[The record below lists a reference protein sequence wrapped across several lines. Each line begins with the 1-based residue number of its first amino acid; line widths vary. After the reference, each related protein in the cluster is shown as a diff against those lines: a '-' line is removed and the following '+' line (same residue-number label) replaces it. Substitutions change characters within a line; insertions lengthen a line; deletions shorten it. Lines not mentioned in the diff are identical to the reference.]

1 MKGIGISVNRRAVAP
16 VIATLLLVA
25 IAVTGGTIVFIFS
38 QNFMS
43 YAQVSGYPSIEAM
56 KFVGYDARD
65 TDALITHDGSVLP
78 AGTGGLADAVKQQD
92 ERIAI
97 YVQNNSVK
105 VKIVELR
112 FAGDLYNFSGSAP
125 ILDVYTGTAPA
136 QGEFVILS
144 DTTGNLLQSSSG
156 FIQPGQIATIILDIK
171 DPIKIG
177 RDAQIQILSSNGA
190 VFVHTINVGQ
200 QSG

>member
-1 MKGIGISVNRRAVAP
+1 MKSIRKYLNRRGVAP

-43 YAQVSGYPSIEAM
+43 YAQVSGYPSIEVM

-78 AGTGGLADAVKQQD
+78 VGTGGLADAVKRQD
-92 ERIAI
+92 ERIAV
-97 YVQNNSVK
+97 YLQNNSVK

-112 FAGDLYNFSGSAP
+112 FAGDLYNFTGSEP
-125 ILDVYTGTAPA
+125 SLDAYTGTAPA

-156 FIQPGQIATIILDIK
+156 FIQPGQIATIILDIE

-190 VFVHTINVGQ
+190 VFVHTINIGQ